1 MATASSLTE
10 IVKKNFLQLSGG
22 TISGIIK
29 ANTHDF
35 IERTVDNSYTAIRGG
50 SGFDK
55 GSSLV
60 LYGKDESDG
69 ARFRLIANDGTNIA
83 NLIGKANGEL
93 LWNSRNVAVV
103 DTWRSGNSWYRKYSD
118 GWIEQGGSVVCSTD
132 ISASSTNITF
142 TTPFATSVNILG
154 GFVKAPHNASFGQLW
169 FQNGTTSLTG
179 CIGSVIAYAGNGNVN
194 HNSCSG
200 GTCYWYASGYQKVKR
215 ESQRLPF
222 VIFTYKNI

>member
-69 ARFRLIANDGTNIA
+69 ARFRLIAHDGTNIA
-83 NLIGKANGEL
+83 NLIGKANGDL
-93 LWNSRNVAVV
+93 TWNGKKIVCVESYK
-103 DTWRSGNSWYRKYSD
+103 SGNSWYRKYAD
-118 GWIEQGGSVVCSTD
+118 GWIEQGGSATTSTT
-132 ISASSTNITF
+132 INTTTTKITF
-142 TTPFATSVNILG
+142 TTPFTSTINVLG
-154 GFVKAPHNASFGQLW
+154 GFVKAKHNAPYGQLW
-169 FQNGTTSLTG
+169 FQSGDATLTG
-179 CIGSVIAYAGNGNVN
+179 FVGSVVAYNSNGNAN
-194 HNSCSG
+194 HASSG
-200 GTCYWYASGYQKVKR
+200 GTCYWYASGY
-215 ESQRLPF
+215 
-222 VIFTYKNI
+222 